1 MVRTALIVLAFLAFA
16 ALGTGCAELQV
27 ILQAILDPST
37 ANGSGEDGGDG
48 ADGSAIPV
56 VTLTVSNPT
65 PQLNEEVIL
74 RCSVVGDGD
83 GPVTFD
89 FQPDD
94 PRLVV
99 NQSAGTASF
108 VVQETDISGAGF
120 AFTCTAT
127 TTAGTTLPSNE
138 VVIIPTGLESPPQP

>member
-1 MVRTALIVLAFLAFA
+1 MVRIALIMLPFLAFA

-27 ILQAILDPST
+27 ILQAILDAST
-37 ANGSGEDGGDG
+37 ANGSSENGGDD
-48 ADGSAIPV
+48 ADGSAIPA

-74 RCSVVGDGD
+74 LCSVVGDAD
-83 GPVTFD
+83 GPLAFD

-99 NQSAGTASF
+99 NQSAGTGSF
-108 VVQETDISGAGF
+108 VVQETDIGGAGF

-127 TTAGTTLPSNE
+127 TNAGTSTPSNE